1 MPSPKIR
8 LKIDTIITG
17 NLVYILILSVYSLLM
32 RFVLSREAVGYASF
46 ALLFVFLGFQI
57 LVIAAYLSGQNSISA
72 RVREEHK
79 TDAFRILTY
88 LRRFILLFGAFLSFL
103 MFLFRERISLL
114 YHGTRSY
121 YMIYFVLAFVL
132 LSYAVIGSFTAYFSG
147 VGMKKALHIMLL
159 TLCLLT
165 IILIPVCSKTLEG
178 YGEKVA
184 LLLNKGEAKALL
196 SACGILLGIGI
207 SAILTGIVLMVLYFM
222 FFRAVRENMLEGAGL
237 IFEEKKRKAEILRHT
252 IRGYAPSVLLFL
264 IPCLLPLA
272 DVFFCGIS
280 KEERYSAILFSG
292 MYGVVYTTVLFFI
305 FVLLILMSGLLHS
318 LLQDERKGGFVMKEG
333 KTRILFRLSSYY
345 AVPLAFFLFATGSVF
360 TQRDDLL
367 TSMLHIGSMNVL
379 IVGELILFVIVLLKK
394 DKTFSLITTEGIAL
408 LAHFVFLFLISRG
421 NMHGGRVL
429 ALSIT
434 VFYLIWSIALWI
446 AERRTF
452 SVLRKEMYRFM
463 LCILSG
469 AIAAL
474 PVYFL
479 SMALVR
485 ALGASITI
493 ALMIILYFTLYFL
506 FTIFIGAADLKNL
519 HRVPLGGM
527 VLDLMEM
534 IYYHVG
540 YHEEDE

>member
-1 MPSPKIR
+1 MPYPNIR

-32 RFVLSREAVGYASF
+32 RFILSREAVGYASF
-46 ALLFVFLGFQI
+46 ALLFVFLAFQI
-57 LVIAAYLSGQNSISA
+57 LVIASYLSGKNAISG
-72 RVREEHK
+72 RLREEHK

-88 LRRFILLFGAFLSFL
+88 LRRFVLLFGAVLAMIMFFL
-103 MFLFRERISLL
+103 RERFSLL

-121 YMIYFVLAFVL
+121 YMIYLVLAFVVI
-132 LSYAVIGSFTAYFSG
+132 SYAVIGSFTAYFSG
-147 VGMKKALHIMLL
+147 VGMKKVLHIMLP

-165 IILIPVCSKTLEG
+165 TVLIPVCSKMLEK

-207 SAILTGIVLMVLYFM
+207 AAVLTGIVLIVLYFM
-222 FFRAVRENMLEGAGL
+222 FFRTVRDNMLEGAGL
-237 IFEEKKRKAEILRHT
+237 IFEEKRRKAEILRQT
-252 IRGYAPSVLLFL
+252 IRGYTPSVLLFL

-292 MYGVVYTTVLFFI
+292 MYGVVYTTIVFFI

-318 LLQDERKGGFVMKEG
+318 LLLDERKGGFSIKEG
-333 KTRILFRLSSYY
+333 KIRILFRLSSYY
-345 AVPLAFFLFATGSVF
+345 AVPLSFFLFATGSIF
-360 TQRDDLL
+360 TLRDELL

-379 IVGELILFVIVLLKK
+379 IVGELILFLIVLLKK
-394 DKTFSLITTEGIAL
+394 DKTLSLIMTEGIAL
-408 LAHFVFLFLISRG
+408 LAHFILLFFLARG

-429 ALSIT
+429 ALSLT
-434 VFYLIWSIALWI
+434 AFYFVWAIALWI
-446 AERRTF
+446 VERKTF
-452 SVLRKEMYRFM
+452 SVLRKEMYRFL
-463 LCILSG
+463 LCVLSG

-479 SMALVR
+479 SMGLIR

-493 ALMIILYFTLYFL
+493 ALMLILYFALYFIL
-506 FTIFIGAADLKNL
+506 TIFIGAADLKNL

-527 VLDLMEM
+527 VLDLMEL